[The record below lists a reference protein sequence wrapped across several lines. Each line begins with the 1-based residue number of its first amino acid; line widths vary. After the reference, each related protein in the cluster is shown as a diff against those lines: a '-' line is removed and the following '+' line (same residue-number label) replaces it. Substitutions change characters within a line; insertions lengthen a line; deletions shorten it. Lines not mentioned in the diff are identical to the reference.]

1 MQYCGRPD
9 KKHIMGVPY
18 EWEEVGGNENELY
31 KISVSTERYY
41 VHETV
46 LIILQHRQVVT

>member
-1 MQYCGRPD
+1 MQYCGRSD
-9 KKHIMGVPY
+9 KKHILGVMY

-31 KISVSTERYY
+31 TISVMTERYH

-46 LIILQHRQVVT
+46 LITL

>member
-9 KKHIMGVPY
+9 KKHILGVPY
-18 EWEEVGGNENELY
+18 EWEDGGNENELY
-31 KISVSTERYY
+31 TISVMTGRY

-46 LIILQHRQVVT
+46 LITL